1 MKELLNRYQSQPNA
15 ILLDV
20 RQPDEYEKGHI
31 PGARSIPL
39 QKLRD
44 FSLEVTDKDTPIY
57 VYCLSGARSA
67 RAVRALR
74 GVGFTAVTDLGGI
87 NSYTGPLEK

>member
-1 MKELLNRYQSQPNA
+1 MERLKDYYTQQAA
-15 ILLDV
+15 ILIDV

-87 NSYTGPLEK
+87 SSYQGELEK

>member
-1 MKELLNRYQSQPNA
+1 MERLKDYYTQQAA
-15 ILLDV
+15 ILIDV

-44 FSLEVTDKDTPIY
+44 FSQEVTDKDTPIY

-87 NSYTGPLEK
+87 SSYQGELEK

>member
-1 MKELLNRYQSQPNA
+1 MERLKDYYTQQAA
-15 ILLDV
+15 ILIDV

-67 RAVRALR
+67 RAVRTLR

-87 NSYTGPLEK
+87 SSYQGELEK